1 MRPINSLL
9 GLFALICWLIFFL
22 ILAVVFV
29 PGAMLLAMCRAYV
42 WVARG
47 LMDIG
52 NRIAP

>member
-9 GLFALICWLIFFL
+9 GLFAFYRWLIFFL

-29 PGAMLLAMCRAYV
+29 PGAMLMAMMRAYV
-42 WVARG
+42 WAAKG
-47 LMDIG
+47 LVKIG

>member
-9 GLFALICWLIFFL
+9 GLFAFIRWLVFFL

-29 PGAMLLAMCRAYV
+29 PGAMLLAMSRAYE
-42 WVARG
+42 WAARG
-47 LMDIG
+47 LIKIG